1 WTAMAAHM
9 REYDE
14 EKVKNTKEDID
25 TLLTFAGLF
34 SAALTAFLVESYS
47 NLLPDPNAQTA
58 AESAQSLVVMQ
69 QMYLHAYNSS
79 SDPTIALA
87 SAVPPPFQPSPN
99 DIRVNVLWFA
109 SLIFS
114 LMTASFAILVKQ
126 WLREYLAVDNPSPHA
141 RLRICHYREP
151 GLRTWKVFEIA
162 AVLPLLQQLALA
174 LFFIGL
180 CYFTASVHESVGD
193 TSLPLVAGWA
203 FCFTTVTM
211 LPLFFPRCP
220 YK

>member
-1 WTAMAAHM
+1 M

-47 NLLPDPNAQTA
+47 SLSLILMHRLPLIQLSPCCHA
-58 AESAQSLVVMQ
+58 ADVPPC
-69 QMYLHAYNSS
+69 YNSS

-87 SAVPPPFQPSPN
+87 PAVPPPFQPSSN

-114 LMTASFAILVKQ
+114 
-126 WLREYLAVDNPSPHA
+126 
-141 RLRICHYREP
+141 
-151 GLRTWKVFEIA
+151 
-162 AVLPLLQQLALA
+162 
-174 LFFIGL
+174 
-180 CYFTASVHESVGD
+180 
-193 TSLPLVAGWA
+193 
-203 FCFTTVTM
+203 
-211 LPLFFPRCP
+211 
-220 YK
+220 